1 MALSGYGSPS
11 TIGLD
16 AGYGSP
22 SFIALDAG
30 YGSPS
35 MALALIPSVV
45 SETTLPDIG
54 GDIVT
59 LQGTWGAGPY
69 YVRLVDSDGN
79 VYPSVGY
86 CWSGVPGNGP
96 ACYPQTNGA
105 NLTFVTPAV
114 TPAVFTVRVYLD
126 EPGTSYSDAA
136 NQITI
141 VRRVYYGLV
150 YEERRTFPS
159 QWLGPG
165 PRRIRDEH
173 QPPVGP

>member
-1 MALSGYGSPS
+1 MASAGYGSPS
-11 TIGLD
+11 T
-16 AGYGSP
+16 
-22 SFIALDAG
+22 IALDAG

-35 MALALIPSVV
+35 SIALDAGYGSPSAALALVPSVLGV
-45 SETTLPDIG
+45 TTLPDIG
-54 GDIVT
+54 GSIVT
-59 LQGTWGAGPY
+59 LSATWGAGPY
-69 YVRLVDSDGN
+69 YIRLVDADGN
-79 VYPSVGY
+79 LYPSVGY

-96 ACYPQTNGA
+96 ACYPQTNGE

-126 EPGTSYSDAA
+126 EAGSSSTDAA

-150 YEERRTFPS
+150 YDQRRAFPS
-159 QWLGPG
+159 LWLGPG
-165 PRRIRDEH
+165 PRRVRDEH

>member
-22 SFIALDAG
+22 SSIALDAG

-69 YVRLVDSDGN
+69 YIRLVDSDGN

-96 ACYPQTNGA
+96 ACYPQTNGV

-126 EPGTSYSDAA
+126 EAGTSYSDAA

-150 YEERRTFPS
+150 YEERRAFLS

>member
-1 MALSGYGSPS
+1 MASAGYGSPS
-11 TIGLD
+11 TIALD
-16 AGYGSP
+16 AGYGSL
-22 SFIALDAG
+22 SSIALDAG

-35 MALALIPSVV
+35 AALALIPSVV
-45 SETTLPDIG
+45 SERTLPDIG
-54 GDIVT
+54 GSIVT
-59 LQGTWGAGPY
+59 LQGTWSDGPY
-69 YVRLVDSDGN
+69 YIRLVDADAN

-96 ACYPQTNGA
+96 ACYPQANGV

-126 EPGTSYSDAA
+126 EAGTTYSDAA

-150 YEERRTFPS
+150 YDQRRAFPS
-159 QWLGPG
+159 LWLGPG
-165 PRRIRDEH
+165 PRRVRDEH
-173 QPPVGP
+173 MPPVGP